1 MKGVAMQKKWDRHE
15 ILQLLTLS
23 ATLAGL
29 SITAL
34 TIFKKQGADKFAV
47 TIADDI
53 LAAVSLFFVGD
64 LFIFL
69 FFAHQK
75 SIAGHEIR
83 VNRRRHIFGR
93 INRHGRHRFYHFVH
107 RLVVLLVRVRVVFVS
122 CAGLLSLLFVICFP
136 R

>member
-1 MKGVAMQKKWDRHE
+1 MKGVAMQRKWDRHE

-53 LAAVSLFFVGD
+53 LAAVRWDFVGD
-64 LFIFL
+64 LFIFFSL
-69 FFAHQK
+69 RTRNPSLATK
-75 SIAGHEIR
+75 LELIGD
-83 VNRRRHIFGR
+83 VIF
-93 INRHGRHRFYHFVH
+93 
-107 RLVVLLVRVRVVFVS
+107 LVALTGMVATGFIILYTVW
-122 CAGLLSLLFVICFP
+122 
-136 R
+136 

>member
-1 MKGVAMQKKWDRHE
+1 MKGIAMQKKWDRHE

-34 TIFKKQGADKFAV
+34 TIFKKQGADRIAV

-53 LAAVSLFFVGD
+53 LAAVSLCFFVGD

-75 SIAGHEIR
+75 SIAGRETG
-83 VNRRRHIFGR
+83 VNR
-93 INRHGRHRFYHFVH
+93 
-107 RLVVLLVRVRVVFVS
+107 
-122 CAGLLSLLFVICFP
+122 
-136 R
+136 

>member
-1 MKGVAMQKKWDRHE
+1 MKGVAMQRKWDRHE

-53 LAAVSLFFVGD
+53 LAAVRWVFCWRP
-64 LFIFL
+64 IYFL

-122 CAGLLSLLFVICFP
+122 CAGLLSRCFVICFP